1 MRNIIITGGG
11 FGNKGAEAMTYIT
24 ISEIRKK
31 FPKHKI
37 YLYLP
42 EEAGLKKD
50 FKDNLKVDFLGWHP
64 LKFATAQNS
73 IINRIIC
80 KIRNRN
86 EYFETVEIYKNSDLM
101 IDISGYAI
109 GSNWSKK
116 ICSDYLDNLEYA
128 RAFGI
133 PVYLMPQSFG
143 PFDFVDEDGK
153 ATDKRIADLFPG
165 IKLICAREVE
175 GFESLK
181 DRYKLSNV
189 VLQPDIVLNNKV
201 IDYSLVFKNAP
212 EINIPDIRDNSVCI
226 IPNSKTFEFCGNNK
240 ILDIY
245 TSVIKQFLGKGISV
259 YILYHSTY
267 DRDICLK
274 LKNIFLEEANVIF
287 LDKDFRSLEFNEI
300 VKKFKFIVASRFH
313 SIVHAYKNGIPC
325 VALGWA
331 VKYYELLKNFG
342 EEEYFYDVRDSIQV
356 DELIEKINK
365 LDQAYKIESINI
377 KEHLREVQKNNV
389 FNLISVKG

>member
-11 FGNKGAEAMTYIT
+11 FENKGAEAMTYIT

-31 FPKHKI
+31 FPNHKI

-42 EEAGLKKD
+42 EEARLEKD
-50 FKDNLKVDFLGWHP
+50 FKDNLNVEFLGWHP
-64 LKFATAQNS
+64 LKFAKAQNS

-80 KIRNRN
+80 KTRNRN
-86 EYFETVEIYKNSDLM
+86 EYFDTVEIYKNSDIM

-128 RAFGI
+128 RAFDV

-143 PFDFVDEDGK
+143 PFDFFDEDGK

-175 GFESLK
+175 GFELLK

-189 VLQPDIVLNNKV
+189 VLQPDIVLNNKAV
-201 IDYSLVFKNAP
+201 DYSLVFKKVP
-212 EINIPDIRDNSVCI
+212 EIKTPDIRDNSVCV
-226 IPNSKTFEFCGNNK
+226 IPNSKIFEFCGDNK

-245 TSVIKQFLGKGISV
+245 YSVINQFLDKGTSV
-259 YILYHSTY
+259 YIMYHSTY
-267 DRDICLK
+267 DRDICLT
-274 LKNIFLEEANVIF
+274 LKNLFREEANVIF

-300 VKKFKFIVASRFH
+300 IKKFKYIVASRFH

-331 VKYYELLKNFG
+331 VKYYELLKMFG
-342 EEEYFYDVRDSIQV
+342 EEYYFYDVR
-356 DELIEKINK
+356 ELIHVEELVEKINK
-365 LDQAYKIESINI
+365 LDQAYKMESINI
-377 KEHLREVQKNNV
+377 KERLSEVQKDNV
-389 FNLISVKG
+389 FSLISVKI